1 MTKIISIT
9 NQKGGVGKTTTTI
22 NLATSLAAVNKK
34 VLIIDADPQ
43 SNASTGIGLAHNLR
57 SPSLYDLLSTRAFET
72 NSIKN
77 TIIPSL
83 DIIPST
89 QDLAA
94 SEIELANISEREFV
108 LRSIIK
114 KIKDYDFIIIDCPP
128 ALGLLTINAIV
139 ASSSVIIPITRVIS
153 APVNVFSNFVDEYNH
168 FKGLKFENKI
178 LQEEIIRLK
187 KWQTLAIQNSRE
199 NKVFKKLLQA
209 TDNNLNLVK
218 TTSIINRNDSLFLK
232 VININA
238 GYEQNIKK
246 NMSAINER
254 GFVGKV
260 IETNSTSSRI
270 LLLTDPNMSISVK
283 TISDD
288 IFSLVSGTGSN
299 YLVSSFIKDKNIPRI
314 GDIVVTSGT
323 AQIFPVDLLVGK
335 VSKVEKDRFYVLP
348 FVDFNNIDYV
358 QIVTS
363 K

>member
-139 ASSSVIIPITRVIS
+139 ASSSVIIPLQCEFFALEGLSSLLNTIDLIKDS
-153 APVNVFSNFVDEYNH
+153 YN
-168 FKGLKFENKI
+168 KE
-178 LQEEIIRLK
+178 
-187 KWQTLAIQNSRE
+187 
-199 NKVFKKLLQA
+199 
-209 TDNNLNLVK
+209 
-218 TTSIINRNDSLFLK
+218 
-232 VININA
+232 
-238 GYEQNIKK
+238 
-246 NMSAINER
+246 
-254 GFVGKV
+254 
-260 IETNSTSSRI
+260 
-270 LLLTDPNMSISVK
+270 
-283 TISDD
+283 
-288 IFSLVSGTGSN
+288 IFSRHRMQCLSK
-299 YLVSSFIKDKNIPRI
+299 LSFRI
-314 GDIVVTSGT
+314 
-323 AQIFPVDLLVGK
+323 
-335 VSKVEKDRFYVLP
+335 
-348 FVDFNNIDYV
+348 
-358 QIVTS
+358 
-363 K
+363 

>member
-139 ASSSVIIPITRVIS
+139 ASSSVIIPLQCEFF
-153 APVNVFSNFVDEYNH
+153 ALE
-168 FKGLKFENKI
+168 GL
-178 LQEEIIRLK
+178 
-187 KWQTLAIQNSRE
+187 SS
-199 NKVFKKLLQA
+199 LL
-209 TDNNLNLVK
+209 N
-218 TTSIINRNDSLFLK
+218 
-232 VININA
+232 
-238 GYEQNIKK
+238 
-246 NMSAINER
+246 
-254 GFVGKV
+254 
-260 IETNSTSSRI
+260 
-270 LLLTDPNMSISVK
+270 
-283 TISDD
+283 TID
-288 IFSLVSGTGSN
+288 L
-299 YLVSSFIKDKNIPRI
+299 IKDSYNKEIFI
-314 GDIVVTSGT
+314 EGVVLTM
-323 AQIFPVDLLVGK
+323 VDKRNSLSHL
-335 VSKVEKDRFYVLP
+335 VEKDVRDHLGERVYKTTIP
-348 FVDFNNIDYV
+348 RNIRISEAPSHGKPALIYDTKCSGSLAYIELAKEV
-358 QIVTS
+358 ILNQ